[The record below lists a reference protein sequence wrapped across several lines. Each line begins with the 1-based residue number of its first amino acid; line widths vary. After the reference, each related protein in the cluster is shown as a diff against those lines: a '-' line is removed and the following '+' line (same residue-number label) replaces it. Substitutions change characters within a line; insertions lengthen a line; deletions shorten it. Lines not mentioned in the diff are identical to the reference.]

1 MVTANLLALLIPIYI
16 IKIPERIVLK
26 MIYGM
31 TYWTVFMSHSNLQNL
46 NNSHVIHHRK
56 LKCNYG
62 LFLMDRIMGTKE
74 KNVDKIYMLSV
85 NNLITLSSV
94 IVLLMILTCKEKF
107 KSEELFYL
115 LLIIDLLILM
125 SSLKEQFDEKFYPNY
140 YEIIPNRH
148 PQKHIKKKNVF

>member
-1 MVTANLLALLIPIYI
+1 
-16 IKIPERIVLK
+16 
-26 MIYGM
+26 
-31 TYWTVFMSHSNLQNL
+31 
-46 NNSHVIHHRK
+46 
-56 LKCNYG
+56 
-62 LFLMDRIMGTKE
+62 
-74 KNVDKIYMLSV
+74 MLSV

-125 SSLKEQFDEKFYPNY
+125 STLKEKFDEKFYPNY

-148 PQKHIKKKNVF
+148 PQKHIKKKKCFLRSKEYNDYKESINDRLNKEREMEEKDRQGMVFKHEMEKLLDMGNENLEYIVNGENF